1 MNMDIEQHE
10 KTDSRDARGSR
21 DLVIGLGKTG
31 YACAQHLHA
40 KGHDVLV
47 NDSRGVPPLARRLRR
62 DLPDVEMHLGGFD
75 IALLDRV
82 DRVIVSPGVPMS
94 EPLLVEAVRRDM
106 VVLGDIDLFFAQ
118 RRAPVAGITGSN
130 GKSTVTCW
138 LDSVL
143 EHAGL
148 RTRVGGNLGTPALEL
163 LDDVQPDT
171 YVLELSSF
179 QLERCGSLPLR
190 VAALLNL
197 SPDHLDHHASM
208 EAYAQAKARI
218 FEAAQT
224 AVVHRDVAHLVPAD
238 HPHVVTVGK
247 DEPRPG
253 HYGLRV
259 VDGVTYLAFG
269 ATNLIAADALQLSL
283 QHDQVNALTVL
294 ALADALG
301 VAWPASRQGLVT
313 FSGLAHRVQIVA
325 RRDGVVWIDDSKGTN
340 VGATISAIRSVGAPL
355 VLIAGGDAKGAD
367 LSPLIGVLSGRARA
381 VVALGKDADLVQQ
394 TLAQVC
400 DVHRVDNI
408 EAAVS
413 LASALSRPG
422 DTVLLSPACSSLD
435 MYSSFAERGER
446 FQTALA
452 ALL

>member
-1 MNMDIEQHE
+1 MNMDIDRHI
-10 KTDSRDARGSR
+10 KSLDRDMRGSS

-31 YACAQHLHA
+31 YACAQHLYA
-40 KGHDVLV
+40 KGHQVLV

-75 IALLDRV
+75 VSLLERV

-94 EPLLVEAVRRDM
+94 EPLLAEALHRDM
-106 VVLGDIDLFFAQ
+106 VVLGDIDLFFAE

-143 EHAGL
+143 THAGV

-163 LDDVQPDT
+163 LDDAQPDT

-179 QLERCGSLPLR
+179 QLERSGSLPLR

-208 EAYAQAKARI
+208 DDYAEAKARI
-218 FEAAQT
+218 FDAAQT
-224 AVVHRDVAHLVPAD
+224 AIVHRDVAHLVPD
-238 HPHVVTVGK
+238 DQPHVVTIGS
-247 DEPRPG
+247 DEPQPG

-259 VDGVTYLAFG
+259 VDGVTYLACG

-283 QHDQVNALTVL
+283 QHDQVNALAVL
-294 ALADALG
+294 ALAAAMG
-301 VAWPASRQGLVT
+301 VAWPASRQGLVA

-325 RRDGVVWIDDSKGTN
+325 RRDAVVWVDDSKGTN
-340 VGATISAIRSVGAPL
+340 LGATISAIRSVGAPL

-367 LSPLIGVLSGRARA
+367 LSPLISVLSGRARA
-381 VVALGKDADLVQQ
+381 VVALGKDAPLIKE

-400 DVHRVDNI
+400 DVHVVENI
-408 EAAVS
+408 EAAVN
-413 LASALSRPG
+413 LAAALARPG

-435 MYSSFAERGER
+435 MYSGFEERGER
-446 FQTALA
+446 FQAALA
-452 ALL
+452 ALS